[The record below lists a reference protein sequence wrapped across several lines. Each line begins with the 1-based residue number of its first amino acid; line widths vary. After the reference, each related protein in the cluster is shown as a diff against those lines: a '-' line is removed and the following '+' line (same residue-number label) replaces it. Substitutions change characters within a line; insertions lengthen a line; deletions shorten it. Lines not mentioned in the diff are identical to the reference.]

1 MNYKIVLKALQEF
14 IVIYLKTNIYF
25 RLRFRLGLGMW
36 MEMKQRSGLHDKSTT
51 SNAELL
57 CYISDVCLIRT
68 MCCF

>member
-36 MEMKQRSGLHDKSTT
+36 MEMNQRSGLHDKSTT
-51 SNAELL
+51 SNAE
-57 CYISDVCLIRT
+57 V
-68 MCCF
+68 

>member
-36 MEMKQRSGLHDKSTT
+36 MEMEMKQRSGLHDKSTT
-51 SNAELL
+51 SNAE
-57 CYISDVCLIRT
+57 V
-68 MCCF
+68 